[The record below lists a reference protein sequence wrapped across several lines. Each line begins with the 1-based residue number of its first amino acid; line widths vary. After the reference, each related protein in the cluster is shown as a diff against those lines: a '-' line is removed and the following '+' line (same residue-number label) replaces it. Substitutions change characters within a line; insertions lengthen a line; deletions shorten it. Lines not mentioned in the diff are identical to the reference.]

1 MKPIGFEGGNMEMV
15 SALSKDADLDT
26 PGFVVR
32 QCLMAFFAMGLMN
45 VPLQQST
52 NLPTLM

>member
-1 MKPIGFEGGNMEMV
+1 MEMV